1 MSEMLRKAEDL
12 IHDHQCETNDPDQNR
27 HNSSPPPGTVSRGV
41 QTSGSIITE
50 GPTGVYTSD
59 VASQIDDQTTGD
71 SDDEDHDVKKSIES
85 KPARPTKQDT
95 LVGC

>member
-12 IHDHQCETNDPDQNR
+12 IYGHQHETNDTDQTR

-41 QTSGSIITE
+41 QTSGTIMTE

-59 VASQIDDQTTGD
+59 VASQIDDQITGD
-71 SDDEDHDVKKSIES
+71 SDDEDHDAKKSIDS